1 LKIDETVAIRS
12 DVTSRLLNFVVDE

>member
-12 DVTSRLLNFVVDE
+12 DVTSRLLNLVVDE